1 MASAISYYENT
12 LKVVRYPGFLKITP
26 DTYGDTS
33 CGGLDPDQSLVTTGV
48 EKDLIILVTAEYST
62 EAYLAYATPCAI
74 SPDRNR

>member
-1 MASAISYYENT
+1 MASAIAYYQNT

-26 DTYGDTS
+26 NSYGDTT
-33 CGGLDPDQSLVTTGV
+33 CGGLTPDKTLVTTGV
-48 EKDLIILVTAEYST
+48 ESDLIILVTAEYST